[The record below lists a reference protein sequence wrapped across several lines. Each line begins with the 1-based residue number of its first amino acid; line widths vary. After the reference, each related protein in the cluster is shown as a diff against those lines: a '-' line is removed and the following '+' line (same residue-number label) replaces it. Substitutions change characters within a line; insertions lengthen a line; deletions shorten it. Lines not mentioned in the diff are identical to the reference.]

1 MSIKNVLMIAT
12 MAATAALASTAALA
26 DDKPVDKTPGSGPN
40 PWADCGIGASIF
52 TETKWAA
59 VTSNIIW
66 DLGITAIT
74 SATSSPQTCS
84 GKRVAA
90 ALFIND
96 TYDRLAEETAV
107 GQGEHLTTVLN
118 IFECGGAHH
127 AEATKQIRNAMGM
140 AVSNPAYTDR
150 TRTDKASGFYS
161 IIETAVSNS
170 CTG

>member
-1 MSIKNVLMIAT
+1 MNTRKLLL
-12 MAATAALASTAALA
+12 AASFAAFGVLASTAALA
-26 DDKPVDKTPGSGPN
+26 EDKPADKTPGSGPN

-74 SATSSPQTCS
+74 SATSSPQTCN
-84 GKRVAA
+84 GKKMAA

-96 TYDRLAEETAV
+96 TYERLAEETAT
-107 GQGEHLTTVLN
+107 GRGEHLTTVLN
-118 IFECGGAHH
+118 LFECPGSRH
-127 AEATKQIRNAMGM
+127 AEAAHQIRNAMGM
-140 AVSNPAYTDR
+140 SVSNPDYTDR
-150 TRTDKASGFYS
+150 SRVQKASGFYS

-170 CTG
+170 CVG